1 MRIFH
6 PFTVT
11 AVCAG
16 VLCLAGCGS
25 TGSRTALTDNELDGS
40 VSAKLH
46 EDPAL
51 SPYNL
56 DVNADASKN
65 AVTLSGNVPSETLR
79 LRAVDLAKQAHAGLV
94 VTDKIDVKPEVDR
107 AGDRTVE
114 RSREVERSAY
124 TEEMARDARN
134 RAATSGE
141 KIGNGIDDAWIH
153 TKIRTKLAGNGEFP
167 FGGINVDVQ
176 DKVVTLRGKVD
187 SAKDKAEA
195 ERIAKETNGVASVSN
210 KLVVKKG

>member
-1 MRIFH
+1 
-6 PFTVT
+6 V
-11 AVCAG
+11 
-16 VLCLAGCGS
+16 
-25 TGSRTALTDNELDGS
+25 ALTDDELDGS

-46 EDPAL
+46 EDPQL

-65 AVTLSGNVPSETLR
+65 RVTLSGNVPSETLR
-79 LRAVDLAKQAHAGLV
+79 LRAVDLAKQTHAGLV
-94 VTDKIDVKPEVDR
+94 VTDKIDVKPEV
-107 AGDRTVE
+107 DRTVE

-141 KIGNGIDDAWIH
+141 KIGNGLDDAWIH

-167 FGGINVDVQ
+167 FSGINVDVQ
-176 DKVVTLRGKVD
+176 DKVVTLRGNVD
-187 SAKDKAEA
+187 TAKDKAEA
-195 ERIAKETNGVASVSN
+195 ERIAKETNGVASVQN

>member
-6 PFTVT
+6 PLTATV
-11 AVCAG
+11 VFAG
-16 VLCLAGCGS
+16 VLFVTGCGR
-25 TGSRTALTDNELDGS
+25 TGSRVALTDNELDGS

-46 EDPAL
+46 EDPQL

-56 DVNADASKN
+56 DVDADASKN
-65 AVTLSGNVPSETLR
+65 AVTLSGNVPSEALR

-107 AGDRTVE
+107 ADRTVE

-134 RAATSGE
+134 RAATTGE
-141 KIGNGIDDAWIH
+141 KIGTGIDDAWIH
-153 TKIRTKLAGNGEFP
+153 TKIRTKLTGNGEFP

-176 DKVVTLRGKVD
+176 DKVVTLRGSVD
-187 SAKDKAEA
+187 TPKDKAEA
-195 ERIAKETNGVASVSN
+195 ERIAKETNGVASVNN

>member
-1 MRIFH
+1 MRFYQSV
-6 PFTVT
+6 P
-11 AVCAG
+11 AVALCAG
-16 VLCLAGCGS
+16 ALWITGCGDS
-25 TGSRTALTDNELDGS
+25 RNRTALTNDELDGS

-46 EDPAL
+46 EDAQL

-56 DVNADASKN
+56 DVSADASKN

-107 AGDRTVE
+107 SVE

-124 TEEMARDARN
+124 TEEMARDSRE
-134 RAATSGE
+134 RAKTSGE
-141 KIGNGIDDAWIH
+141 KIGNGLDDAWIH
-153 TKIRTKLAGNGEFP
+153 TKIRTKLAGNGQFP
-167 FGGINVDVQ
+167 LGGINVDVE
-176 DKVVTLRGKVD
+176 DKVVTLRGTVD
-187 SAKDKAEA
+187 SAKEKAEA
-195 ERIAKETNGVASVSN
+195 ERIARETNGVATVQN

>member
-1 MRIFH
+1 MRIFN
-6 PFTVT
+6 PIT
-11 AVCAG
+11 ASVVFAG
-16 VLCLAGCGS
+16 VLCVTGCGR
-25 TGSRTALTDNELDGS
+25 TGSRVALTDNELDGS

-46 EDPAL
+46 EDPQL
-51 SPYNL
+51 NPYKL
-56 DVNADASKN
+56 DVDADASKN

-94 VTDKIDVKPEVDR
+94 VTDKIDVKPELDR
-107 AGDRTVE
+107 ADRTVE
-114 RSREVERSAY
+114 RSREVDRSAY

-176 DKVVTLRGKVD
+176 DKVVTLRGHVD

-210 KLVVKKG
+210 KLVVKNG